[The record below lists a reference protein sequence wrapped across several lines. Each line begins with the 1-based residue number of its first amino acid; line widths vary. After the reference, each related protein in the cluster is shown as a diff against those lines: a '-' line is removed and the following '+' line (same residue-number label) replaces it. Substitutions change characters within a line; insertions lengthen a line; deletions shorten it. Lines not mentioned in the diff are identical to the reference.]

1 MRHIVFLS
9 LFLAVLAATSCTR
22 HVYVPVETTKS
33 DTVYL
38 NRVQLDSIYMRDSV
52 LIEKSGDTIREFQYK
67 YIYRFKDRID
77 TLYISKTDSIQVPY
91 PVEVVEYKT
100 PQWCW
105 WALGGVILLL
115 VPYIVKW
122 ITKLKNSLKQRCSGS
137 FILSTTNQRVSNR
150 IATEIRG

>member
-9 LFLAVLAATSCTR
+9 LFLVGLAATSCTK

-33 DTVYL
+33 DTVYM

-52 LIEKSGDTIREFQYK
+52 FIEKSGDTIREFQYK

-91 PVEVVEYKT
+91 PVEVVKYKT

-105 WALGGVILLL
+105 WALGGIVLLL

-122 ITKLKNSLKQRCSGS
+122 ITKLKGLG
-137 FILSTTNQRVSNR
+137 FLI
-150 IATEIRG
+150 

>member
-9 LFLAVLAATSCTR
+9 LFLVGLAATSCSK

-33 DTVYL
+33 DTVYM

-52 LIEKSGDTIREFQYK
+52 FIEKSGDTIREFQYK

-91 PVEVVEYKT
+91 PVEVVKYKT

-105 WALGGVILLL
+105 WALGGIVLLI

-122 ITKLKNSLKQRCSGS
+122 ITKLKGLC
-137 FILSTTNQRVSNR
+137 FLI
-150 IATEIRG
+150 

>member
-1 MRHIVFLS
+1 MRHIVFLL
-9 LFLAVLAATSCTR
+9 LFLAILAATSCTR

-52 LIEKSGDTIREFQYK
+52 FIEKSGDTIREFQYK
-67 YIYRFKDRID
+67 YIYRFNDRID

-91 PVEVVEYKT
+91 PVEVVKYKT

-122 ITKLKNSLKQRCSGS
+122 ITKLKGLG
-137 FILSTTNQRVSNR
+137 FLI
-150 IATEIRG
+150 

>member
-1 MRHIVFLS
+1 MRHIVFLL
-9 LFLAVLAATSCTR
+9 LFLAILAATSCTR

-52 LIEKSGDTIREFQYK
+52 FIEKSGDTIREFQYK

-77 TLYISKTDSIQVPY
+77 TMYISKTDSIQVPY
-91 PVEVVEYKT
+91 PVEVVKYKT
-100 PQWCW
+100 PRWCW
-105 WALGGVILLL
+105 WVLGVIVLLL

-122 ITKLKNSLKQRCSGS
+122 ATKLKGLG
-137 FILSTTNQRVSNR
+137 FLI
-150 IATEIRG
+150 

>member
-1 MRHIVFLS
+1 MRHIVFLL
-9 LFLAVLAATSCTR
+9 LFLAILAATSCTR

-38 NRVQLDSIYMRDSV
+38 NRVQIDSIYMRDSV
-52 LIEKSGDTIREFQYK
+52 FIEKSGDTIREFQYK

-91 PVEVVEYKT
+91 PVEVVKYKT

-105 WALGGVILLL
+105 WALGGIVLLL

-122 ITKLKNSLKQRCSGS
+122 ITKLKGLG
-137 FILSTTNQRVSNR
+137 FLI
-150 IATEIRG
+150 

>member
-1 MRHIVFLS
+1 MRHIVFLL
-9 LFLAVLAATSCTR
+9 LFLAILAATSCTR

-33 DTVYL
+33 DTVYM

-52 LIEKSGDTIREFQYK
+52 FIEKSGDTIREFQYK

-91 PVEVVEYKT
+91 PVEVVKYKT

-105 WALGGVILLL
+105 WALGGIVLLL

-122 ITKLKNSLKQRCSGS
+122 ATKLKGLG
-137 FILSTTNQRVSNR
+137 FLI
-150 IATEIRG
+150 

>member
-9 LFLAVLAATSCTR
+9 LFLIGLAATSCTR

-33 DTVYL
+33 DTVYM

-52 LIEKSGDTIREFQYK
+52 FIEKSGDTIREFQYK

-77 TLYISKTDSIQVPY
+77 TLYISNTDSIQVPY
-91 PVEVVEYKT
+91 PVEVVKYKT

-105 WALGGVILLL
+105 WTLGGIVLLL

-122 ITKLKNSLKQRCSGS
+122 ATKLKGLG
-137 FILSTTNQRVSNR
+137 FLI
-150 IATEIRG
+150 

>member
-9 LFLAVLAATSCTR
+9 LFLIGLAATSCTK

-52 LIEKSGDTIREFQYK
+52 FIEKSGDTIREFQYK

-77 TLYISKTDSIQVPY
+77 TLYISNTDSIQVPY
-91 PVEVVEYKT
+91 PVEVVKYKT

-105 WALGGVILLL
+105 WALGGVILLI

-122 ITKLKNSLKQRCSGS
+122 ITKLKGLG
-137 FILSTTNQRVSNR
+137 FLI
-150 IATEIRG
+150 

>member
-1 MRHIVFLS
+1 MRHIVFLL
-9 LFLAVLAATSCTR
+9 LFLAILAATSCTR

-52 LIEKSGDTIREFQYK
+52 FIEKSGDTIREFQYK

-77 TLYISKTDSIQVPY
+77 TLYISRTDSIQVPY
-91 PVEVVEYKT
+91 PVEVVKYKT

-105 WALGGVILLL
+105 WALGGIVLLL

-122 ITKLKNSLKQRCSGS
+122 ATKLKGLG
-137 FILSTTNQRVSNR
+137 FLI
-150 IATEIRG
+150 

>member
-1 MRHIVFLS
+1 MRHIVFL
-9 LFLAVLAATSCTR
+9 LFLTGLAATSCTK
-22 HVYVPVETTKS
+22 HVYVPLETTKS

-52 LIEKSGDTIREFQYK
+52 FIEKSGDTIREFQYK

-77 TLYISKTDSIQVPY
+77 TLYISNTDSIQVPY
-91 PVEVVEYKT
+91 PVEVVKYKT

-105 WALGGVILLL
+105 WTLGGIVLLL

-122 ITKLKNSLKQRCSGS
+122 ATKLKGLG
-137 FILSTTNQRVSNR
+137 FLI
-150 IATEIRG
+150 

>member
-9 LFLAVLAATSCTR
+9 LFLVGLAATSCTK

-33 DTVYL
+33 DTVYM

-52 LIEKSGDTIREFQYK
+52 FIEKSGDTIREFQYK

-91 PVEVVEYKT
+91 PVEVVKYKT

-105 WALGGVILLL
+105 WALGYLADCPLHREMDNKIERTGFLDI
-115 VPYIVKW
+115 I
-122 ITKLKNSLKQRCSGS
+122 
-137 FILSTTNQRVSNR
+137 
-150 IATEIRG
+150 